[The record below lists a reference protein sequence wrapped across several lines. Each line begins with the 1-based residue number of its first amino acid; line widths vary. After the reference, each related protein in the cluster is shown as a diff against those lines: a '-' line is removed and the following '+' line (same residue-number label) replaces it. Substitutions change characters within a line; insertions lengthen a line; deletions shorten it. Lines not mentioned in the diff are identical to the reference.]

1 MLEITQEKLESVLF
15 ELMAQYDYGPSTVSL
30 YTMMS
35 RCAIP
40 HLLCSLLIPRSHCR
54 FHHNRI
60 PLIVL
65 IGGTACTGKSFL
77 ATQLA
82 ERLNLHSVLQSAI
95 TFELMRGI
103 APYAHTLLGFLSFA
117 PLLLVCL
124 GLFWYIRFALSPMS
138 AAPTSGHLLFPPYP
152 Q

>member
-103 APYAHTLLGFLSFA
+103 APYAHTLLLS
-117 PLLLVCL
+117 L
-124 GLFWYIRFALSPMS
+124 
-138 AAPTSGHLLFPPYP
+138 
-152 Q
+152 